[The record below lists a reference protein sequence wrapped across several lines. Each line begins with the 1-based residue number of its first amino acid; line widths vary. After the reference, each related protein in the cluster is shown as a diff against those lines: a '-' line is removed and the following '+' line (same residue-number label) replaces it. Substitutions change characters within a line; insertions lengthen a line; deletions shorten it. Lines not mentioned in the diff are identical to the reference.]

1 MRVITFASGKGGCG
15 KTTAAVAL
23 AGEAVCRGLRVV
35 LIDLDRQRSALD
47 WRAVEAEG
55 ARPEVIGAGAG
66 FSSVLE
72 SLRDAFDLA
81 ILDTPGRESAIGR
94 EAMLASD
101 DVVIPCQPSPLDLWS
116 ASETLAVARQARGM
130 RPSLKVRTL
139 ITRAGA
145 RRKLSREIVAAL
157 EATDAPP
164 LTTVIHDRAD
174 YPSALAAGVSPAT
187 YRPDG
192 QAATEI
198 AALADELEIHA

>member
-15 KTTAAVAL
+15 KSTTAVAL
-23 AGEAVCRGLRVV
+23 AGEAVRRGLRVV
-35 LIDLDRQRSALD
+35 VIDLDRQRSALD

-55 ARPEVIGAGAG
+55 ARAEVIGAGAG

-101 DVVIPCQPSPLDLWS
+101 DVLIPCQPSPLDLW
-116 ASETLAVARQARGM
+116 AAGETIAVARQARGL
-130 RPSLKVRTL
+130 RPSLRARTL
-139 ITRAGA
+139 VTRADA
-145 RRKLSREIVAAL
+145 RRRLSREIVSAL

-174 YPSALAAGVSPAT
+174 YPSAVAVGMAPAM